1 MVERVLCKHEVV
13 GSNPSGSTISPK
25 GDDAWRMEM
34 RAVPQHCAIAGNK
47 LTRQGAPLR
56 GLLVVVHLTS

>member
-34 RAVPQHCAIAGNK
+34 RAVPQHRAIAGNK
-47 LTRQGAPLR
+47 LTRQI
-56 GLLVVVHLTS
+56 GLDETDLVVVHLTS